1 MNANQLRRKHKRERR
16 NKSKKMVITTVWF
29 ILVSV
34 MLTGLIS
41 LMLDTWV
48 EEIDNHAEYNKQY
61 IQQLEDSRR
70 DR

>member
-1 MNANQLRRKHKRERR
+1 MNANQLRNKHKRERR
-16 NKSKKMVITTVWF
+16 NKSKRMVITTIQF
-29 ILVSV
+29 ILVFV
-34 MLTGLIS
+34 MLTGLIN

>member
-1 MNANQLRRKHKRERR
+1 MNANQLRNKHKRERR
-16 NKSKKMVITTVWF
+16 NKSKRMVITTIQF

-34 MLTGLIS
+34 MLTGLIN
-41 LMLDTWV
+41 LMLDAWV

>member
-1 MNANQLRRKHKRERR
+1 MNANQLRNKHKRERR
-16 NKSKKMVITTVWF
+16 NKSKKMVITTVQF

-34 MLTGLIS
+34 MLTGLIN

>member
-16 NKSKKMVITTVWF
+16 NKSKKMVITTIQF

-34 MLTGLIS
+34 MLTGLIN

>member
-1 MNANQLRRKHKRERR
+1 MNANQLRNKHKRERR
-16 NKSKKMVITTVWF
+16 NKSKRMVITTIQF

-34 MLTGLIS
+34 MLTGLIN

>member
-1 MNANQLRRKHKRERR
+1 MNANQLRNKHKRERR
-16 NKSKKMVITTVWF
+16 NKSKRMVITTIQF

-34 MLTGLIS
+34 MLTGLIN

-48 EEIDNHAEYNKQY
+48 EELDNHAEYNKQY